1 MDVEKKGE
9 KKNKIEEEAKQPMRY
24 WEEIVIE
31 MMYKYKRM
39 SKMMTMKMR
48 QNEKETK
55 EEKSSDAHVKR
66 IFEIV

>member
-1 MDVEKKGE
+1 M
-9 KKNKIEEEAKQPMRY
+9 
-24 WEEIVIE
+24 IE